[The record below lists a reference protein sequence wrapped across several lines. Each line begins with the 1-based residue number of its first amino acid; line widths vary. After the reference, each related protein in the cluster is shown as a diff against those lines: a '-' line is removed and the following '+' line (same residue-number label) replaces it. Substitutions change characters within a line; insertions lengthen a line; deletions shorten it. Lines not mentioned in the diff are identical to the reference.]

1 MEDDINRKNI
11 YINSKFSKNIN
22 DLFLTEYNQ
31 YYDKN
36 RLNIKL
42 KSMINK
48 EKSLNNK
55 LIKDFNYGKMF
66 HLFKVDMRKFED
78 EQNKR
83 RTFYKILNEENLR
96 FNQDYKNS
104 YASKIHSV
112 NINKAD
118 INIKSKTFQ
127 KFYNKNK
134 INTEQISKNTNN
146 FFNRDPLLYS
156 GNAVNLYYLNKDL
169 DKDYLYNNDDE
180 ALNYVSKLEQNINEK
195 SVLNKIRNILN
206 NKKKNKKEKK
216 LKLDSEEEKSEDD
229 YYSKNDM
236 IENDKSYKDKSR
248 NIMMRTTIS
257 NIKNYNKTV
266 QREIDKLNDINNT
279 TIKNKSMNK
288 IYNLKKNMNNNKNIF
303 TEAINKR
310 NKTIESNQIESLYNE
325 IVRIKKNLKKYAKK
339 NENGLKYLYTV
350 YSKNKGKKLKLSLN
364 ENKVLFNLDRKLVYT
379 VNSFND

>member
-180 ALNYVSKLEQNINEK
+180 ALNYVNKLEQNINEK

-236 IENDKSYKDKSR
+236 TENDKSYKDKSR

>member
-350 YSKNKGKKLKLSLN
+350 YSKNKGKKLKISLN

>member
-11 YINSKFSKNIN
+11 YSNSKFSKNIN

>member
-146 FFNRDPLLYS
+146 FFDRDPLLYS

-180 ALNYVSKLEQNINEK
+180 ALNYVNKLEQNINEK

-236 IENDKSYKDKSR
+236 TENDKSYKDKSR

-288 IYNLKKNMNNNKNIF
+288 IYNLKKNMNNNKNIYPE
-303 TEAINKR
+303 TINKR

>member
-180 ALNYVSKLEQNINEK
+180 ALNYVNKLEQNINEK

-236 IENDKSYKDKSR
+236 TENDKSYKDKSR

-288 IYNLKKNMNNNKNIF
+288 IYNLKKNMNNNKNIYPE
-303 TEAINKR
+303 TINKR

>member
-236 IENDKSYKDKSR
+236 TENDKSYKDKSR

-279 TIKNKSMNK
+279 TIKNKSMSK

>member
-169 DKDYLYNNDDE
+169 DKNYLYNNDDE

-236 IENDKSYKDKSR
+236 TENDKSYKDKSR

>member
-236 IENDKSYKDKSR
+236 TENDKSYKDKSR

>member
-169 DKDYLYNNDDE
+169 DKDYLYNNGDE

-206 NKKKNKKEKK
+206 KKEKK

-236 IENDKSYKDKSR
+236 TENDKSYKDKSR

-288 IYNLKKNMNNNKNIF
+288 IYNLKKNMNNNKNIYPE
-303 TEAINKR
+303 TINKR